1 MDYLLFEVL
10 PALILYIIM
19 ILNIYFK
26 VKGFSLILTG
36 FIEIATFVFA
46 VNYIYFELKHGLE
59 FGVALLIISYINGK
73 LTQSITESRM

>member
-46 VNYIYFELKHGLE
+46 VNYIYFGLKHGLE

-73 LTQSITESRM
+73 LTQSIAESRM